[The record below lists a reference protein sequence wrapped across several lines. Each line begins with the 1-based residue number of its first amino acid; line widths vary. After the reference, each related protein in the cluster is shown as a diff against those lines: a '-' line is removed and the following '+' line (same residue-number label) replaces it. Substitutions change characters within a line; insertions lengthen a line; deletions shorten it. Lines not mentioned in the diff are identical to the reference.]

1 MYQQRVEE
9 ISPNMRYCAYNI
21 GDMPTDIN
29 QLMEMRNVSDM
40 LASKINVGQP
50 YKPNLA
56 VAFLLAHRRED
67 KGDDCCVSFCFTLCL
82 ICYFFCFFLAIFFFR
97 CCYFKLH

>member
-1 MYQQRVEE
+1 MSEEQKVVYSQRVEE

-40 LASKINVGQP
+40 LASKINVKTLAP
-50 YKPNLA
+50 YFFSIKPMIKYNCNLVQNLA
-56 VAFLLAHRRED
+56 
-67 KGDDCCVSFCFTLCL
+67 G
-82 ICYFFCFFLAIFFFR
+82 
-97 CCYFKLH
+97 